1 MREIAVLEQLEE
13 VQKIDKSGMLKVYMK
28 MPKHCRDAIQRAK
41 GTKIPKKV
49 KVSEKITIQYKRPQH
64 IIVAGMG
71 GSAIGGEILRDWLRN
86 RISIPIEVCR
96 DYVLPAH
103 ANKDTLV
110 FALSY
115 SGNTE
120 ETLSAFV
127 EAINRGCMTIAI
139 TSGGRLRSF
148 SERLGIP
155 CVTIPSGMPAPRVAI
170 PYLFF
175 PLPVLMEKMG
185 LLSNMEEETE
195 EALRVLEELR
205 KETAPKTPK
214 KTNPAK
220 KLALELEGT
229 IPVVYGFRQYEALAR
244 RLKAEFNENTKIPCR
259 QDVFPELNHNEVMG
273 WEAPEAFTKRFS
285 VILLR
290 DRKEPPEIKHKIE
303 ATKDL
308 ALQKAQKILEIYARG
323 ENSLA
328 KIFSIL
334 HLGDLASVYLAILR
348 KTDPTPV
355 ETISKIKKEMGK
367 RFNILRKLEEEM
379 RKITEGSTI

>member
-1 MREIAVLEQLEE
+1 MQEMPVLDQLEE
-13 VQKIDKSGMLKVYMK
+13 VEKIDKSGMLKVCMK
-28 MPKHCRDAIQRAK
+28 MPEHCRDAIQRAK
-41 GTKIPKKV
+41 RTKIPKKV

-64 IIVAGMG
+64 ILVLGMG

-86 RISIPIEVCR
+86 RTSIPIEVCR
-96 DYVLPAH
+96 DYVLPAY

-110 FALSY
+110 FAVSY
-115 SGNTE
+115 SGNTD

-139 TSGGRLRSF
+139 TSGGHLLSF
-148 SERLGIP
+148 SEKLGIP
-155 CVTIPSGMPAPRVAI
+155 YVKIPGGMPAPRVAI

-175 PLPVLMEKMG
+175 PLPVLMKKMG
-185 LLSNMEEETE
+185 ILFDIQEETE
-195 EALRVLEELR
+195 EALKVLEELSQEIGQR
-205 KETAPKTPK
+205 TPTK
-214 KTNPAK
+214 NNLAK

-244 RLKAEFNENTKIPCR
+244 RLKAEFNENAKIPCR

-273 WEAPEAFTKRFS
+273 WEAPEAVTKQFS
-285 VILLR
+285 VVLLR

-308 ALQKAQKILEIYARG
+308 ALKKAQKILEIYARG
-323 ENSLA
+323 EKNLA
-328 KIFSIL
+328 KILSIL
-334 HLGDLASVYLAILR
+334 HVGDLASVYLAILR

-355 ETISKIKKEMGK
+355 ETITKIKKEMTR
-367 RFNILRKLEEEM
+367 RFDIIRKLEEKM